1 MKNYFST
8 LLEKR
13 FSTFEKRLKLGRRS
27 GTDRRSVKSR
37 RTTDSKPYLING
49 GVEKRTGEQ
58 RRQTIERRTRW
69 VPITYWKQLIF
80 R

>member
-1 MKNYFST
+1 MKSFLSQV
-8 LLEKR
+8 LEKR

-27 GTDRRSVKSR
+27 GTDRRESQSR
-37 RTTDSKPYLING
+37 RMTDSKQYFING
-49 GVEKRTGEQ
+49 GVERRTGEQ

-69 VPITYWKQLIF
+69 VPTAYWKSLIF

>member
-1 MKNYFST
+1 MKSFFSQ

-13 FSTFEKRLKLGRRS
+13 FSTIEKRLKLGRRS
-27 GTDRRSVKSR
+27 GTDRRESQSR
-37 RTTDSKPYLING
+37 RMKDSKQYLING
-49 GVEKRTGEQ
+49 GAEKRTGKQ

-69 VPITYWKQLIF
+69 VPTAYWKRLIF